1 MGTDFPR
8 IKVTPKVAKLFANLQ
23 MRNKTRDGNYILWM
37 SDLDTVPGDT
47 IADRAAYVGGALLTP
62 METKMECQ
70 GTAAQYKSVSTPV
83 YLDKDAETEAASNK
97 QATDNNGSESTDTGY
112 VAPEVV
118 GGSIPSVVAPAG
130 DSHAPE
136 ENTEGTEGADSATG
150 SENGDHA
157 DSAAADAAA
166 KKSK

>member
-83 YLDKDAETEAASNK
+83 YLDKDAEAESSSNQQAAGS
-97 QATDNNGSESTDTGY
+97 DGSENTNTGY

-118 GGSIPSVVAPAG
+118 GTSIPSVVAPAG
-130 DSHAPE
+130 DGHAPE
-136 ENTEGTEGADSATG
+136 EGAAGTE
-150 SENGDHA
+150 
-157 DSAAADAAA
+157 SAAGSADNAAA
-166 KKSK
+166 GAETKKSK